1 MPWGRH
7 PGGVPFSEEARREG
21 MGALGIDLVSLLWQI
36 VAFIGLIWILN
47 RLLYRPI
54 RRTLDERARRIRE
67 GMEEAERAREQAARA
82 EEEYRAR
89 LEEARRQA
97 QAITDE
103 AREQG
108 RLEREKIVEQARAE
122 AQRFLEDARLQ
133 LEMER
138 RDAAR
143 ETRRRV
149 AALSVLAAGR
159 LIGEGLDTPRHRS
172 LVEQY
177 VATLDQPLEELSR
190 SLTAIPA
197 GQIPAAQVRSAIPL
211 DQETQADI
219 RARVAQALGRELPV
233 MYSTDPRLLGGLV
246 VQVGD
251 QVVDLSV
258 LRKLNDLFREL
269 A

>member
-1 MPWGRH
+1 
-7 PGGVPFSEEARREG
+7 

-36 VAFIGLIWILN
+36 VAFIALIWILN

-67 GMEEAERAREQAARA
+67 GMEEAERAKEQAARA

-97 QAITDE
+97 QALADE

-108 RLEREKIVEQARAE
+108 RLEREKFLEQARAE

-133 LEMER
+133 LELER

-149 AALSVLAAGR
+149 AALTVLAAGR
-159 LIGEGLDTPRHRS
+159 LIGESLDPERHRKM
-172 LVEQY
+172 VEQY
-177 VATLDQPLEELSR
+177 VAALDQPLEELSR
-190 SLTAIPA
+190 ALAGIPA
-197 GQIPAAQVRSAIPL
+197 GEAPAVQVRSAVPL
-211 DQETQADI
+211 DPETQADI
-219 RARVAQALGRELPV
+219 NARVVRALGRDMPV
-233 MYSTDPRLLGGLV
+233 MYSTDPHLLGGLV

-258 LRKLNDLFREL
+258 VRKLNDLFREL

>member
-1 MPWGRH
+1 
-7 PGGVPFSEEARREG
+7 
-21 MGALGIDLVSLLWQI
+21 MGALGIDLVSFLWQL

-67 GMEEAERAREQAARA
+67 SMEKAEQAEERERQA
-82 EEEYRAR
+82 EEEYRKR

-97 QAITDE
+97 QAIADE

-108 RLEREKIVEQARAE
+108 RLERERFLEQARAE

-133 LEMER
+133 LELER

-149 AALSVLAAGR
+149 AALTVLAAGR
-159 LIGEGLDTPRHRS
+159 LIGESLDTPHHRS
-172 LVEQY
+172 LIEQY
-177 VATLDQPLEELSR
+177 VATLDRPLEELSR
-190 SLTAIPA
+190 SLAGIPA
-197 GQIPAAQVRSAIPL
+197 EEMPAVQVRSAVPL
-211 DQETQADI
+211 DQETQAEI
-219 RARVAQALGRELPV
+219 NSRVLRALGREMPV
-233 MYSTDPRLLGGLV
+233 MYSTDPHLLGGLV

-258 LRKLNDLFREL
+258 VRKLNDLFREL

>member
-1 MPWGRH
+1 
-7 PGGVPFSEEARREG
+7 
-21 MGALGIDLVSLLWQI
+21 MGALGIDPVSFLWQL
-36 VAFIGLIWILN
+36 VAFIALIWILN

-67 GMEEAERAREQAARA
+67 GMEKAEQAEERERRA

-97 QAITDE
+97 QAIADE

-108 RLEREKIVEQARAE
+108 RLEREKFLEQARAE

-133 LEMER
+133 LELER

-149 AALSVLAAGR
+149 AALTVLAAGR
-159 LIGEGLDTPRHRS
+159 LIGESLDTPRHRG

-190 SLTAIPA
+190 ALATIPA
-197 GQIPAAQVRSAIPL
+197 EEVPAVQVRSAIPL
-211 DQETQADI
+211 DQEVQADI
-219 RARVAQALGRELPV
+219 NARVLRALGRELPV

-258 LRKLNDLFREL
+258 VRKLSDLFREL

>member
-1 MPWGRH
+1 
-7 PGGVPFSEEARREG
+7 
-21 MGALGIDLVSLLWQI
+21 MGALGIDLVSFLWQL
-36 VAFIGLIWILN
+36 VAFIALIWILN

-67 GMEEAERAREQAARA
+67 SMEKAEQAEERERQAEEAYRKRLEEAERQARA
-82 EEEYRAR
+82 IA
-89 LEEARRQA
+89 
-97 QAITDE
+97 DE

-108 RLEREKIVEQARAE
+108 RVEREKFLEQARAE

-133 LEMER
+133 LELER

-149 AALSVLAAGR
+149 AALTVLAAGR
-159 LIGEGLDTPRHRS
+159 LIGESLDTPRHRS
-172 LVEQY
+172 LIETY
-177 VATLDQPLEELSR
+177 VDTLDRPLEELSQA
-190 SLTAIPA
+190 LAGIPA
-197 GQIPAAQVRSAIPL
+197 EEAPAVQVRSAVPL
-211 DQETQADI
+211 DQETQAEI
-219 RARVAQALGRELPV
+219 NTRLLRALGRELPV
-233 MYSTDPRLLGGLV
+233 MYSTDPRLLGGLQ